1 MTKDEDEHDLL
12 NELHPLTTLLSFL
25 VAKSDQDM
33 IKLYQALQEPDAA
46 EFIKA
51 MEKGVSDYE
60 VVLISTIPRRNK
72 LILAVWSMKHKWDTG
87 GKIIKC
93 KALLCTHGGV
103 QTNGVHYWETYLPI
117 VSWTTV
123 CLVLILSL
131 IMSWHM
137 RSLYFVMANP

>member
-1 MTKDEDEHDLL
+1 MIEELHAAFTVASTTPLLAFASLFLSTMTKDEDEHDLL

-72 LILAVWSMKHKWDTG
+72 LILAVWSMKHK
-87 GKIIKC
+87 
-93 KALLCTHGGV
+93 
-103 QTNGVHYWETYLPI
+103 
-117 VSWTTV
+117 
-123 CLVLILSL
+123 
-131 IMSWHM
+131 
-137 RSLYFVMANP
+137 